1 MHMHVHVLMHTHVHV
16 HKRMP
21 MHVHMHMHMHILP
34 TYPCT
39 SSPMTMYCWSNMM
52 SISSWLVSARVVRV
66 EEGKCNHST
75 VE

>member
-1 MHMHVHVLMHTHVHV
+1 MHTHVH
-16 HKRMP
+16 MP
-21 MHVHMHMHMHILP
+21 MHVHMHMHMHMLP
-34 TYPCT
+34 TYTYPCT

-52 SISSWLVSARVVRV
+52 SISSWLVRARVVRV